1 MRVLGNVLER
11 NEALPKVEFTQ
22 ALGLV
27 CYCCNVKYPYR
38 GKSSMRATFTANVN
52 CAEILKAYL
61 VRAFNYFL
69 G

>member
-22 ALGLV
+22 VLGLV
-27 CYCCNVKYPYR
+27 CYYCNVKYPWGR
-38 GKSSMRATFTANVN
+38 GGGESSMRATFTANVN

-61 VRAFNYFL
+61 VRAFN
-69 G
+69 